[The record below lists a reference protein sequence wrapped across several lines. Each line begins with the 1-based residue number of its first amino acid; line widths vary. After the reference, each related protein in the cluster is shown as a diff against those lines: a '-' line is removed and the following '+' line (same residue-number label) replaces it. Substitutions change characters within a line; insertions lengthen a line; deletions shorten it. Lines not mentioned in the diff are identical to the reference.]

1 MVITLS
7 GLVILGGLCLL
18 VWLSDRR
25 ISRTEAHRLKA
36 LRDIAM
42 AVSDLNDRLARIEAK
57 LGNRDQKP

>member
-7 GLVILGGLCLL
+7 GLVILGVLCLL
-18 VWLSDRR
+18 VWLRD
-25 ISRTEAHRLKA
+25 SRYRLKA